1 MVIKNPMA
9 PLTERRYKRQ
19 ADGLYHVKGKTYQTL
34 VGRRSQVGQGHA
46 YKTSGGL
53 TIDDLVM
60 NTSGEWVSK
69 KKSITGKKE
78 MRLLKHGYGFKENT
92 FGSVKVTPEKAEELK
107 KTLERTKTQPNKS
120 APYTLK
126 TPLKMAQLA
135 KKRTFKA
142 SKVIPQ

>member
-1 MVIKNPMA
+1 MA

-78 MRLLKHGYGFKENT
+78 MRLLKHGYGFKKNE

-107 KTLERTKTQPNKS
+107 KTLERSKKS
-120 APYTLK
+120 EPYTLK
-126 TPLKMAQLA
+126 TPLKTAQLA
-135 KKRTFKA
+135 KNRTFKA
-142 SKVIPQ
+142 PKVIPQ